1 MQHDSPG
8 PDSGSPIPWVF
19 EQSPHAMA
27 VCSGEDLTVV
37 ECNATA
43 RRWLGLEDPIGVS
56 APDALPERYRRDV
69 RRRLQQ
75 VLDSGVAFTT
85 RDQPV
90 ALPRGSGDGQVLLDV
105 VLRPW
110 GEPGEPVR
118 GVVVFASDVTHLLQG
133 SAPQPAPVETEAGG
147 LLAVMHDALLP
158 ASLPL
163 LPRLSLA
170 ASYVLAPTELAA
182 GGDWFDAL
190 PLPDGRYALMVGD
203 VVGHGADGAA
213 LMSQLQA
220 VARERLLSGAAPE
233 AMVHSL
239 DRYAAHQP
247 EASGATLCVAVL
259 EPETGELSYLT
270 AGHPP
275 PLVVDREGGFRYLA
289 PSAGGPLGTTSEHH
303 MSGTR
308 LADDELLVLYS
319 DGLVQQQHTRVSGD
333 TIDLARAAGS
343 LLAEADGS
351 GTPDVDR
358 VASGVMGRLVDRVE
372 VEDDATVLVA
382 ARVTP
387 PVVLR
392 VALPADDDAVEA
404 AVQRLADWLLRLG
417 ARALD
422 RMAVTQACEE
432 ALLNVVEHAYAAD
445 DRGELRLR
453 AELGRTGHVDLEVS
467 DDGTWRD
474 DDRPEVGWGLVLAG
488 GMVDRMRVT
497 RTDHGTTVDLRHRLT
512 RPVSLLAAECSAPPV
527 PAEAAISARPGRVEA
542 SGPLDRGAAARFRMA
557 LLTASRAGIV
567 PVTVDL
573 TAATIVTGAAVRE
586 LYAAAERG
594 AAHGA
599 PLTVVANP
607 GCPAQHVLEL
617 VAMPYLRGE
626 GPAA

>member
-1 MQHDSPG
+1 MQHEHPG
-8 PDSGSPIPWVF
+8 PDSGSSIPWVF

-43 RRWLGLEDPIGVS
+43 RRWLGHDDPIGLA
-56 APDALPERYRRDV
+56 APDALPERYRSDV
-69 RRRLQQ
+69 RRRLRQ
-75 VLDSGVAFTT
+75 VLDTGVAFTT
-85 RDQPV
+85 RHQPV
-90 ALPRGSGDGQVLLDV
+90 VLPRASRDGQVCLDV
-105 VLRPW
+105 VLSPW
-110 GEPGEPVR
+110 GDPGEPVR
-118 GVVVFASDVTHLLQG
+118 GVVVFATDVTHLLQG
-133 SAPQPAPVETEAGG
+133 SVPQAPPLETEPTG

-163 LPRLSLA
+163 LPHLALA
-170 ASYVLAPTELAA
+170 ASYVLAPSELTA
-182 GGDWFDAL
+182 GGDWFDAV

-233 AMVHSL
+233 AMVQSL
-239 DRYAAHQP
+239 DRYASHQP

-275 PLVVDREGGFRYLA
+275 PLVVDRQGGFRYLT
-289 PSAGGPLGTTSEHH
+289 PSAGGPLGTTPAHR
-303 MSGTR
+303 MSGAQ

-319 DGLVQQQHTRVSGD
+319 DGLVQQQGTQASGE

-343 LLAEADGS
+343 MLAEPDGS
-351 GTPDVDR
+351 GTLDVDR
-358 VASGVMGRLVDRVE
+358 VATGVMDRLVDRVD

-382 ARVTP
+382 ARVAP
-387 PVVLR
+387 PGALR
-392 VALPADDDAVEA
+392 VALPADDDAVEDA
-404 AVQRLADWLLRLG
+404 GRQLADWLLQLG
-417 ARALD
+417 ARPLD

-432 ALLNVVEHAYAAD
+432 ALLNVVEHAYGPE
-445 DRGELRLR
+445 DRGELRLQ
-453 AELGRTGHVDLEVS
+453 AELGRTGHVDVVVA

-497 RTDHGTTVDLRHRLT
+497 RTDHGTSVDLRHRLT
-512 RPVSLLAAECSAPPV
+512 RPVALMAAECSAPPA
-527 PAEAAISARPGRVEA
+527 PAEATIRARPGRVEA

-557 LLTASRAGIV
+557 LLTASRAGIL
-567 PVTVDL
+567 PFTVDL
-573 TAATIVTGAAVRE
+573 SDATIMTGAAVRE

-594 AAHGA
+594 SAHGA
-599 PLTVVANP
+599 PMTVVANP

-617 VAMPYLRGE
+617 VAMPYLGDE